1 MKKTQRCAIASLGAP
16 LDRVE
21 ALRHE

>member
-1 MKKTQRCAIASLGAP
+1 MKKSQRCAIASLGAP